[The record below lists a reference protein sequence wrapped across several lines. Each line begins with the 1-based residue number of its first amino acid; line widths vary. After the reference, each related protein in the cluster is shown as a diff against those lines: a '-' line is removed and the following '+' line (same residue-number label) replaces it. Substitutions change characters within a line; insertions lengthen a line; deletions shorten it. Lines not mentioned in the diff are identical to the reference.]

1 MLKNQ
6 KAFTL
11 IELMVTITVL
21 GLVAGMAI
29 PGFNKMI
36 ANNRSVTLGEDFA
49 SMINFGRSA
58 SLKHGKRISL
68 CASSDGLTCSGVWT
82 DGYMVFEDGAAS
94 DTVAPPVVGNVLKVS
109 GKPDSQ
115 AVISVKSGAAV
126 LTFLR
131 FTGLGTLARVNPDP
145 LEIKVSVQKC
155 TSTSARL
162 IRVGLSGMVSIERT
176 GC

>member
-1 MLKNQ
+1 MLKIQ

-49 SMINFGRSA
+49 STISFVRSA
-58 SLKHGKRISL
+58 ALKHGKRISL
-68 CASSDGLTCSGVWT
+68 CASSNGLTCSGAWT
-82 DGYMVFEDGAAS
+82 DGYMVFEDGAVS
-94 DTVAPPVVGNVLKVS
+94 DNAATPVVTNVLKVWD
-109 GKPDSQ
+109 KPDSQ
-115 AVISVKSGAAV
+115 ALITVKSGATAI
-126 LTFLR
+126 TFLR

-145 LEIKVSVQKC
+145 LEIKVSMQRC

-162 IRVGLSGMVSIERT
+162 IKVGLSGMVSIERT